1 MRAIALIGC
10 VTDLLVE
17 VEGQAARI
25 SAATSGSGSMSR
37 SPRTGRSAACSRPLR
52 SSRARSARSERTGR
66 GSRGASST
74 ECVGGSAQGMVRPP
88 SPRAQPIYGA
98 VSIASHNHDRGLH
111 QRTAALRFERPT
123 PYALQGS
130 PAVQTMKAALVA
142 AIGVVALICCLL
154 PSSAEENSRLALI
167 VSIEGAIG
175 PASASYVKEALAK
188 ASERRAQVVLLRINT
203 PGGLNSS
210 MREIIADVLAS
221 PVPVVGY
228 VAPSGAHAASA
239 GTYILY
245 ATHIAAM
252 APGTNIGAATP
263 VQIGGPLPGL
273 PGGTPDKGGKD
284 KKDGDQQSEPKD
296 QSKDQSKDQFKDA
309 MTAKV
314 TNDAVAF
321 IRSLAELRGRN
332 ADWAEK
338 AVREAATLSA
348 NGALQS
354 HAIELVARDQA
365 ELLRQL
371 DGREVEVAG
380 GKTQRLATK
389 DAVVEA
395 IDPGWISRFLAV
407 ITDPNVAFILLMVGI
422 YGLIFEFMSPGA
434 VAPGVVGAI
443 CLLIGLYALNLLPI
457 SYAGLALMLVG
468 IVLLTVEAFNPTV
481 VIGLGGIIAFVLGAL
496 MLFRVEAPGY
506 HLSWWVIGIT
516 AAVFAGFALVVL
528 GSLRRAARAPERVGA
543 QAMRGLPAEVLDWSG
558 SEGHVFAHGERWQA
572 RGAETF
578 KPGETVEVANVVD
591 LTLLIRRAPARTGE
605 GGTS

>member
-1 MRAIALIGC
+1 M
-10 VTDLLVE
+10 
-17 VEGQAARI
+17 
-25 SAATSGSGSMSR
+25 
-37 SPRTGRSAACSRPLR
+37 
-52 SSRARSARSERTGR
+52 
-66 GSRGASST
+66 
-74 ECVGGSAQGMVRPP
+74 
-88 SPRAQPIYGA
+88 
-98 VSIASHNHDRGLH
+98 
-111 QRTAALRFERPT
+111 
-123 PYALQGS
+123 
-130 PAVQTMKAALVA
+130 QTMKAALVA

-154 PSSAEENSRLALI
+154 PSSAEENGRLALV
-167 VSIEGAIG
+167 VSIDGAIG

-188 ASERRAQVVLLRINT
+188 ASERRAEVVLLRMNT

-221 PVPVVGY
+221 PIPVVGY

-273 PGGTPDKGGKD
+273 PSGTPDKDGKD
-284 KKDGDQQSEPKD
+284 KSDQP
-296 QSKDQSKDQFKDA
+296 KDA
-309 MTAKV
+309 MTAKA

-321 IRSLAELRGRN
+321 IRSLAELRSRN

-348 NGALQS
+348 NGALQA
-354 HAIELVARDQA
+354 HAIDLVARDQA

-371 DGREVEVAG
+371 DGRMVEVAE
-380 GKTQRLATK
+380 GKTQRLATR

-395 IDPGWISRFLAV
+395 IEPGWISRFLAV
-407 ITDPNVAFILLMVGI
+407 ITDPNVAFILLMIGI

-457 SYAGLALMLVG
+457 NYAGLALMLMG
-468 IVLLTVEAFNPTV
+468 LVLLTVEAFNPTV
-481 VIGLGGIIAFVLGAL
+481 VIGLGGIVAFVLGAL
-496 MLFRVEAPGY
+496 MLFRGEAPGY

-516 AAVFAGFALVVL
+516 AAAFAGLALFVL
-528 GSLRRAARAPERVGA
+528 GSLRRVGKAPALVGA
-543 QAMRGLPAEVLDWSG
+543 QAMQGLPAEILDWNG
-558 SEGHVFAHGERWQA
+558 NEGHVFTHGERWQA

-578 KPGETVEVANVVD
+578 KPGETVEVADVID

-605 GGTS
+605 GGIS